1 MEETKEQQAP
11 SMAPVEPGEIEM
23 GHADKLVGVFTEP
36 GNTFSKMVKAGAKTT
51 DWIIPILIVILVAIL
66 SNIVMMSNPIIKHS
80 IVEKQMQQMEKTF
93 DDMIAKGQLTEAQ
106 KEEQMNNV
114 RDRME
119 QGGMAMNTIFTSIGI
134 TIFTFLTFFVVS
146 GVFMLFSK
154 FALKGEGTYKDA
166 MSAYGLPY
174 YIVII
179 QVIIM
184 MILALVMNKFFTGTS
199 VAEFAGMEKSDLAG
213 FLLSKLDPFSIWF
226 YSVISIGFAKMFKSE
241 NTVKYFIMIF
251 GLWIG
256 FGLILFFIAK
266 AVPFLSFLAQ

>member
-1 MEETKEQQAP
+1 
-11 SMAPVEPGEIEM
+11 
-23 GHADKLVGVFTEP
+23 LVGVFTEP